1 MNFNVCKE
9 LLLKEYELVQKAAS
23 LQDQIQTA
31 VRNREWAGFE
41 GHFTI
46 LNDIEGELAALEKER
61 EGLFSEW
68 GGVIENAPDLGDDK
82 GRFYAFAARLPL
94 AERNELTAIYRGLKL
109 ESLKLRMAGEALMSY
124 LGEARATL
132 AGFFEIAFPDRGGR
146 IYTNRGTAVSHDMRS
161 VVLNR
166 RM

>member
-1 MNFNVCKE
+1 MSFNTCKTI
-9 LLLKEYELVQKAAS
+9 LLKEYELVQKAAS
-23 LQDQIQTA
+23 LQDAIQKA
-31 VRNREWAGFE
+31 VKSREWTGFE
-41 GHFTI
+41 GHFTA
-46 LNDIEGELAALEKER
+46 LNAIEGELAALEKER
-61 EGLFSEW
+61 ERLFAEW
-68 GGVIENAPDLGDDK
+68 DGATENVPDLGDDK

-94 AERNELTAIYRGLKL
+94 AERNELTAIYRSLKL
-109 ESLKLRMAGEALMSY
+109 ESLKLRMAGESLMSY

>member
-1 MNFNVCKE
+1 MGFNTCKAI
-9 LLLKEYELVQKAAS
+9 LLQEYELVRRAAS
-23 LQDQIQTA
+23 LQDAIQSA
-31 VRNREWAGFE
+31 VKCREWADFE
-41 GHFTI
+41 GRFTA
-46 LNDIEGELAALEKER
+46 LSAIESELAALERER
-61 EGLFSEW
+61 EGLFAKW
-68 GGVIENAPDLGDDK
+68 GGATENAPDPGDDK

-94 AERNELTAIYRGLKL
+94 AERNELTAIYRSLKL
-109 ESLKLRMAGEALMSY
+109 ESLKLRMSGDALMSY